1 MDEEYTDPFERLA
14 EREKHRSKGQIENDN
29 EKEPIEQNG
38 KETLG
43 KTTARLDQ
51 PADDQR
57 RPERAFAKL
66 VFEFTLKHFLEEN
79 DSPEKLT
86 LYNVNLM
93 DPCYQNIDQ
102 CKLGKCISDA
112 VDKWHCHCDGKPKF
126 LSEKLS
132 IQS

>member
-1 MDEEYTDPFERLA
+1 MIDMDKEYTDPFERLA
-14 EREKHRSKGQIENDN
+14 DREKHRSKGQIENDN

-66 VFEFTLKHFLEEN
+66 VF
-79 DSPEKLT
+79 
-86 LYNVNLM
+86 
-93 DPCYQNIDQ
+93 
-102 CKLGKCISDA
+102 
-112 VDKWHCHCDGKPKF
+112 
-126 LSEKLS
+126 
-132 IQS
+132 